1 MTSASVTPAAATPRA
16 KTSARLYAVQAVYQ
30 MLLSGMDAPSV
41 YNDVM
46 VNRVGI
52 EPELDGIERP
62 APELLSA
69 ILQGVAAR
77 RDDLDPV
84 LSAHLKNGEDAG
96 AMTLKEP
103 LLYAL
108 LLCGIYELMAH
119 LDIDAP
125 VIISDYL
132 DVAHAYY
139 QGNEPRMVNGI
150 LDAIRP
156 LYRV

>member
-1 MTSASVTPAAATPRA
+1 MSNASVTPTSATPRA

-30 MLLSGMDAPSV
+30 MLLSGADAHSV

-52 EPELDGIERP
+52 EPELDGVERP

-77 RDDLDPV
+77 RNDLDPV
-84 LSAHLKNGEDAG
+84 VTAHLKNGQNAALMME
-96 AMTLKEP
+96 KEP

-108 LLCGIYELMAH
+108 LLCGAYELMAH
-119 LDIDAP
+119 VDIDAP

-156 LYRV
+156 LYRG